1 MNSTITATTRTTTR
15 TTTATTNNHLAALAA
30 AVDQAYLNH
39 WIRRQSGEN
48 AAKVA
53 DLALRGK
60 RLPGYCY
67 VCGFRCREHDRCLH
81 NLTKP
86 SAYNAC
92 EAAMTAVQLRTA
104 KHIARSF
111 GHLWT
116 WFDHS
121 GEWADHHNE
130 GNEDGFNSSQH
141 QLPTPADATA
151 SGRYCWEVD
160 RRGVVN
166 FEVNRPQGTAARV
179 VGTLADFRIEITKLC
194 LDRHL
199 ICLFQQLQSVF
210 GLSPDGAIERMET
223 ARGFALMGIRG
234 GELERVL
241 AQGGNQQ

>member
-1 MNSTITATTRTTTR
+1 VNSTNTTR
-15 TTTATTNNHLAALAA
+15 TTTAITDDRLAALAA
-30 AVDQAYLNH
+30 VVDQAYLNH

-60 RLPGYCY
+60 RLPSYCSF
-67 VCGFRCREHDRCLH
+67 CGFRCREHEWCLH

-86 SAYNAC
+86 SSYNAC

-104 KHIARSF
+104 KKIASTF

-116 WFDHS
+116 WFDC
-121 GEWADHHNE
+121 GADWADHHNE

-166 FEVNRPQGTAARV
+166 FEVNRPQGTACRI
-179 VGTLADFRIEITKLC
+179 VGTLDDFRVEITKMA

-199 ICLFQQLQSVF
+199 VCLHQQLVNVF
-210 GLSPDGAIERMET
+210 GLAPEAALERIEA
-223 ARGFALMGIRG
+223 ARGFNLMGIRG

-241 AQGGNQQ
+241 AQGGNQ